1 MVRKNSEY
9 LDNLIDFVQSNFE
22 DVCVTLR
29 DESIKRAVLNL
40 ECRYGTYRIAIRE
53 IITSTSRVYSYYVL
67 SEAEVIYG
75 FDNAADV
82 TALRLKYTDNARYHQ
97 GELTPHCHTEGKRTL
112 LLTEE
117 YTCQKFF
124 EWIRVNVSK

>member
-40 ECRYGTYRIAIRE
+40 EC
-53 IITSTSRVYSYYVL
+53 
-67 SEAEVIYG
+67 
-75 FDNAADV
+75 
-82 TALRLKYTDNARYHQ
+82 K
-97 GELTPHCHTEGKRTL
+97 
-112 LLTEE
+112 
-117 YTCQKFF
+117 
-124 EWIRVNVSK
+124 